1 MTFNDYE
8 FLQNF
13 KTREDLKKYADNALL
28 LYSLQIRFGI
38 EDIDDVAASSLTD
51 GGGDKKADLVY
62 INPDKKEAIIAQ
74 GYFADSFKKEAP
86 ANKASDLNT
95 AITWLLARDLKD
107 VPKKLKSVA
116 KELRQKIND
125 GEITKISLWYSHNS
139 PESKNVEQELKS
151 AEATLSSTLKD
162 HFAGKDVECSHLEV
176 GLETLN
182 TWYSSLT
189 IPILVTDEIKIEKCI
204 GFETKGPDWAS
215 FTTSLPAEKL
225 WELYRSHNT
234 LLFSANVRDYLGS
247 RKADSNINNGI
258 KETASNS
265 PSQFFVY
272 NNGITALT
280 NKFELKRGRLIVSG
294 ISIVNGAQTTGA
306 IGSLSQRPSA
316 DLKIPIRFIKCSNP
330 DTVASIVKYNNSQ
343 NKINAP
349 DFRSNDDLQK
359 RITSEFSALNR
370 IEYSARRGGAVDVIK
385 RNPNLLPSLMA
396 GQVLAAFHGKPG
408 VAYNEKSKIWDN
420 DTLYSQFFN
429 EQTTAKHIF
438 LCYTL
443 VKAIEELKFE
453 LIQKKELLSSEQEV
467 LDFLRSRGSI
477 IVLASAIANSL
488 EGILNKKIANKFNVV
503 FCKNL
508 KLEEAKFEW
517 KQILNVA
524 SAFVGTL
531 NEGLE
536 DGIKNEEKVNSAI
549 RTFTNLMNAVRVANK
564 PILDKFASIVCI

>member
-1 MTFNDYE
+1 MSFNDYE
-8 FLQNF
+8 FFQNF
-13 KTREDLKKYADNALL
+13 SERQDIKKYGDNALL

-38 EDIDDVAASSLTD
+38 EDIDDVAATNLTD
-51 GGGDKKADLVY
+51 GSGDKKADLVY
-62 INPDKKEAIIAQ
+62 INSDKKEAIIAQ
-74 GYFADSFKKEAP
+74 GYYSANFKAEAP

-107 VPKKLKSVA
+107 VPSKLMSAA

-139 PESKNVEQELKS
+139 PESHNVEQELKS
-151 AEATLSSTLKD
+151 AESTLSSTLRN
-162 HFAGKDVECSHLEV
+162 HFIGKDVECSHLEI
-176 GLETLN
+176 GLNTLN
-182 TWYSSLT
+182 KWYSSLT
-189 IPILVTDEIKIEKCI
+189 IPILVTDKIEVDDCI
-204 GFETKGPDWAS
+204 GFETEGPDWTS
-215 FTTSLPAEKL
+215 FTTSFPAETL
-225 WELYRSHNT
+225 WELYRNHNT

-258 KETASNS
+258 KETASS
-265 PSQFFVY
+265 APTQFFVY

-280 NKFELKRGRLIVSG
+280 NKFEIKNGKLTING

-306 IGSLSQRPSA
+306 IGSLSSRPSS
-316 DLKIPIRFIKCSNP
+316 DLKIPIRFIKCINP

-359 RITSEFSALNR
+359 RITTEFKELNR

-420 DTLYSQFFN
+420 DSLYSQFFN

-443 VKAIEELKFE
+443 VKSIEELKFE
-453 LIQKKELLSSEQEV
+453 LLQKNELLSSEQEI

-488 EGILNKKIANKFNVV
+488 EVILNKRISNKFNVT
-503 FCKNL
+503 FCKSL
-508 KLEEAKFEW
+508 TLDSAKFEW
-517 KQILNVA
+517 KQILNMA

-536 DGIKNEEKVNSAI
+536 DGIKNEEKINTAI
-549 RTFTNLMNAVRVANK
+549 KTFTNLIHAVRVANK
-564 PILDKFASIVCI
+564 SILDKFASLICV

>member
-1 MTFNDYE
+1 MSFNDYE
-8 FLQNF
+8 FFQNF
-13 KTREDLKKYADNALL
+13 SERQDIKKYGDNALL

-38 EDIDDVAASSLTD
+38 EDIDDVAATNLTD
-51 GGGDKKADLVY
+51 GSGDKKADLVY
-62 INPDKKEAIIAQ
+62 INSDKKEAIIAQ
-74 GYFADSFKKEAP
+74 GYYSANFKAEAP

-107 VPKKLKSVA
+107 VPSKLMSAA

-139 PESKNVEQELKS
+139 PESHNVEQELKS
-151 AEATLSSTLKD
+151 AESTLSSTLRN
-162 HFAGKDVECSHLEV
+162 HFIGKDVECSHLEI
-176 GLETLN
+176 GLNTLN
-182 TWYSSLT
+182 KWYSSLT
-189 IPILVTDEIKIEKCI
+189 IPILVTDKIEVDDCI
-204 GFETKGPDWAS
+204 GFETEGPDWTS
-215 FTTSLPAEKL
+215 FTTSFPAETL
-225 WELYRSHNT
+225 WELYRNHNT

-258 KETASNS
+258 KETASS
-265 PSQFFVY
+265 APTQFFVY

-280 NKFELKRGRLIVSG
+280 NKFEIKNGKLTING

-306 IGSLSQRPSA
+306 IGSLSSRPSS
-316 DLKIPIRFIKCSNP
+316 DLKIPIRFIKCINP

-359 RITSEFSALNR
+359 RITTEFKELNR

-420 DTLYSQFFN
+420 DSLYSQFFN

-443 VKAIEELKFE
+443 VKSIEELKFE
-453 LIQKKELLSSEQEV
+453 LLQKNELLSSEQEI

-488 EGILNKKIANKFNVV
+488 EVILNKRISNKFNVT
-503 FCKNL
+503 FCKSL
-508 KLEEAKFEW
+508 TLDSAKFEW
-517 KQILNVA
+517 KQILNMA

-531 NEGLE
+531 NEELE
-536 DGIKNEEKVNSAI
+536 DGIKNEEKINTAI
-549 RTFTNLMNAVRVANK
+549 KTFTNLIHAVRVANK
-564 PILDKFASIVCI
+564 SILDKFASLICV

>member
-1 MTFNDYE
+1 MSFNSYE
-8 FLQNF
+8 FFHNF
-13 KTREDLKKYADNALL
+13 SEREDLKKYGDNSLL

-38 EDIDDVAASSLTD
+38 EDIDDVAATSLTD
-51 GGGDKKADLVY
+51 GAGDKKCDLVY
-62 INPDKKEAIIAQ
+62 INTDRKEAIIAQ
-74 GYFADSFKKEAP
+74 GYYGSSFKAEAP

-95 AITWLLARDLKD
+95 AIAWLLARELKE
-107 VPKKLKSVA
+107 VPKRLSSAA

-125 GEITKISLWYSHNS
+125 GDITKISLWYSHNS
-139 PESKNVEQELKS
+139 PESDNVKQELKS
-151 AEATLSSTLKD
+151 AESTLSSTLRN
-162 HFAGKDVECSHLEV
+162 HFGGKDVECGHLEI
-176 GLETLN
+176 GLQTLN
-182 TWYSSLT
+182 RWYTSLT
-189 IPILVTDEIKIEKCI
+189 IPILVTDRIEIENCV
-204 GFETKGPDWAS
+204 GFETIGPDWSS
-215 FTTSLPAEKL
+215 FTTSFPADKL
-225 WELYRSHNT
+225 WELYKTYNT

-258 KETASNS
+258 KETASTI
-265 PSQFFVY
+265 PKQFFVY

-280 NKFELKRGRLIVSG
+280 NKFEIEDGKLVVNG

-306 IGSLSQRPSA
+306 ISTLPSKPSSE
-316 DLKIPIRFIKCSNP
+316 LKIPIRFIKCSNP

-359 RITSEFSALNR
+359 RITLEFRGLSR

-408 VAYNEKSKIWDN
+408 VAYNEKTKIWDN
-420 DTLYSQFFN
+420 DSLYSQFFN
-429 EQTTAKHIF
+429 DQTTAKHIF
-438 LCYTL
+438 LCYAL

-453 LIQKKELLSSEQEV
+453 LLQKSELLSSEQEL

-477 IVLASAIANSL
+477 IVFASAVAASL
-488 EGILNKKIANKFNVV
+488 EVILNKKISNKFSIV

-508 KLEEAKFEW
+508 TLEQAKYEW
-517 KQILNVA
+517 KQVLNMA
-524 SAFVGTL
+524 SAFVSTL

-536 DGIKNEEKVNSAI
+536 DGIKNEEKINTAI
-549 RTFTNLMNAVRVANK
+549 KTFTTLMNAVRVANK
-564 PILDKFASIVCI
+564 LILEKFSSAICV